1 MSYILDALK
10 KSEKERQQG
19 TVPDF
24 MTVQDA
30 MVQEHKKR
38 LLPYLLIVSLLINS
52 ALFVWWLVPWQS
64 KKPGQILNSKTA
76 A

>member
-1 MSYILDALK
+1 MSYILDALR

-30 MVQEHKKR
+30 MVQEGLEDR
-38 LLPYLLIVSLLINS
+38 
-52 ALFVWWLVPWQS
+52 
-64 KKPGQILNSKTA
+64 G
-76 A
+76 